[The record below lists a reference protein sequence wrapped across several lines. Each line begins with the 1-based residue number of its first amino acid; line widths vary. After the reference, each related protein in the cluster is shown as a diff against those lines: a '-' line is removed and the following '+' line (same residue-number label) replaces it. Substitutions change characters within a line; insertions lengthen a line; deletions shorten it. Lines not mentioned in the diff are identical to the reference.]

1 MGYASLYC
9 GKKKYDSVGKHA
21 VEFATKIVF
30 VLTEYHSKYSCN

>member
-9 GKKKYDSVGKHA
+9 GKKKYDSVGKH